1 MVVVVGWFVHIREIT
16 KMIALSY
23 ELRLF
28 FVV

>member
-1 MVVVVGWFVHIREIT
+1 MVVVVGRFVHIREIT

>member
-1 MVVVVGWFVHIREIT
+1 MVVVVKRFVHIREIT

-23 ELRLF
+23 ELQLF

>member
-1 MVVVVGWFVHIREIT
+1 MVVVVGRFIHIREVT

-23 ELRLF
+23 ELQLF